1 MLTKDSFILLPCG
14 TTLTGA
20 LCRIGLKSRNV
31 LWLHSVPCGDPQ
43 NVSAEAGV
51 RALLDGLAAANL
63 PLPEDVR
70 LCLSAENALFR
81 DWAFPF
87 SSPGKVRQALGLL
100 LESEFP
106 FEPSL
111 LEHRIHLAG
120 TAPGSRKG
128 VQAISVSLFRDEIG
142 LWLDALAAA
151 KLFPRLVTSD
161 PFPLLHGLPKALKGT
176 ALLLHVHDRCT
187 VAALLEGGIVRRVR
201 TLPEGWTPG
210 DGTSEAGE
218 AALSALAGR
227 LRHAC
232 ALMLEGTTFTPESLL
247 LYGEPFLR
255 DRAAARFAEAFE
267 LPARTLGQ
275 DMPLAGQLARLGEDD
290 PSRLLALCVAALPTP
305 GTWRQSVP
313 SFHRPRAAAF
323 SGTRARWALRAAG
336 CFALAGA
343 AFLCSV
349 GAEGYAHR
357 RDALRYETAS
367 RELFRK
373 ALPDA
378 RASVNPVQMESIL
391 KSRIAALSG
400 GDAQEASFPGLGLLE
415 AMHTA
420 VPASLAVHVD
430 RLSLDARRCGL
441 SGTAATYEQVN
452 ALRDALAAVPG
463 VREAKILSAANRTGR
478 PDPNRPTGAVIF
490 EMEMVLGG
498 RP

>member
-1 MLTKDSFILLPCG
+1 MLTKDSLILLHCG

-20 LCRIGLKSRNV
+20 LCRIGLKSRDV
-31 LWLHSVPCGDPQ
+31 LWLHRVPCAAPH
-43 NVSAEAGV
+43 NAPAEADV
-51 RALLDGLAAANL
+51 RALLDGLAAAKL

-106 FEPSL
+106 FDPSL

-128 VQAISVSLFRDEIG
+128 VQAVSVSLFREEID

-151 KLFPRLVTSD
+151 KLFPRLVTPD
-161 PFPLLHGLPKALKGT
+161 PFPLLRGLPAGLKGT
-176 ALLLHVHDRCT
+176 ALLLHVHGRFT
-187 VAALLEGGIVRRVR
+187 VAALIEGGIVRRVR

-210 DGTSEAGE
+210 GGSPEDRE

-227 LRHAC
+227 LRHSS
-232 ALMLEGTTFTPESLL
+232 ALMLEGTAFAPESLL
-247 LYGEPFLR
+247 LYGEPFLGG
-255 DRAAARFAEAFE
+255 RAAARFAEAFE
-267 LPARTLGQ
+267 VPARTLGL
-275 DMPLAGQLARLGEDD
+275 DLPLAGQLARLGEDD

-305 GTWRQSVP
+305 GAWRQGVP
-313 SFHRPRAAAF
+313 SFHRARAAAF
-323 SGTRARWALRAAG
+323 SGTRARWALRGAG
-336 CFALAGA
+336 CLGLAGA

-357 RDALRYETAS
+357 REALRYETAS
-367 RELFRK
+367 RDVFRK

-378 RASVNPVQMESIL
+378 RASINPVQMESIL

-400 GDAQEASFPGLGLLE
+400 GDAREASFPVLGLLE
-415 AMHTA
+415 AMHAA
-420 VPASLAVHVD
+420 VPAPLAVRVD

-441 SGTAATYEQVN
+441 SGTAPAYEQVN
-452 ALRDALAAVPG
+452 ALRDALAVVPG

-478 PDPNRPTGAVIF
+478 PDPGNPAGAVIF
-490 EMEMVLGG
+490 ELELVLGG